1 MFYLLFSVTF
11 LLLLLFFMI
20 WEKVSFYSHY
30 YGPKNPVCHH
40 TVVFS
45 PMWAHT
51 HQNPVGWG
59 VHASPFPPLAT
70 EPPESCSVNSS
81 LLRLSHR
88 LFLSPFAKTL
98 VFVLQLT
105 LSGLFQKWLVKSLLA
120 RSGHRERGLRSVN
133 SLEGGG
139 QMEQTTRCHVCSSS
153 EKPTSMSDCSQH
165 P

>member
-30 YGPKNPVCHH
+30 CGPKSPVCHH

-45 PMWAHT
+45 PMCAHT
-51 HQNPVGWG
+51 HKNPVGWG

-70 EPPESCSVNSS
+70 EPSESCSVNSS

-98 VFVLQLT
+98 VFVLQLS
-105 LSGLFQKWLVKSLLA
+105 LSGLFQKWLVNSLLA
-120 RSGHRERGLRSVN
+120 RSGHRGRGLRKVN
-133 SLEGGG
+133 SLVGGSR
-139 QMEQTTRCHVCSSS
+139 MEQITRCHVCSSS
-153 EKPTSMSDCSQH
+153 EKPLCMSDCS
-165 P
+165 